1 MWILCG
7 FVQALIALRLAQQQR
22 NHNRAELTT
31 G

>member
-7 FVQALIALRLAQQQR
+7 FVQALIALRLAQQQS
-22 NHNRAELTT
+22 NDNRAELTT